1 MVYIHQLLLS
11 RVEVALAQK
20 GNIMRRSADGWKKF
34 LTELGLP
41 SLSTIETHDGYVVIT
56 VWIDTLTKIDSDEFS
71 DNLAKDIFLGT
82 EVSRVLLNPQEGD
95 STDLVDAT
103 FISEYDKCAI
113 RFFSPTSDDMLMLN
127 ERFPYLNELGE
138 INWGGEPQVYLFSLI
153 KEIVGSKLATDF
165 LLSDTS
171 GVSLRR
177 ICGLEECEECRE
189 LIPQLVENSYHE
201 PRHNSSSKWVL
212 IPRRTG
218 REG

>member
-1 MVYIHQLLLS
+1 MIYIYQLLLN
-11 RVEVALAQK
+11 RVKVALIQK
-20 GNIMRRSADGWKKF
+20 GCIVRRSVGEWKKF

-41 SLSTIETHDGYVVIT
+41 SLSTIENRDGYVVIT

-127 ERFPYLNELGE
+127 ERFPYLDNELGE
-138 INWGGEPQVYLFSLI
+138 INWRGEPQVYLFSLI

-171 GVSLRR
+171 GVYLRR

-189 LIPQLVENSYHE
+189 LIPQLVENS
-201 PRHNSSSKWVL
+201 NSNPAWVIL
-212 IPRRTG
+212 PHHTG

>member
-1 MVYIHQLLLS
+1 
-11 RVEVALAQK
+11 
-20 GNIMRRSADGWKKF
+20 MRRSVGEWKKF
-34 LTELGLP
+34 LTGLGLP
-41 SLSTIETHDGYVVIT
+41 SPSTIETIHGYVVIT
-56 VWIDTLTKIDSDEFS
+56 IWIDTLREIDSDRFS
-71 DNLAKDIFLGT
+71 DNLSRGIFPGT
-82 EVSRVLLNPQEGD
+82 EVSRILLNPKEG
-95 STDLVDAT
+95 SADLVDAT

-127 ERFPYLNELGE
+127 ERFPYLDNELGE

-201 PRHNSSSKWVL
+201 PRDNSSPKWVL

>member
-1 MVYIHQLLLS
+1 
-11 RVEVALAQK
+11 
-20 GNIMRRSADGWKKF
+20 MRRSADEWKKF
-34 LTELGLP
+34 LTELELP
-41 SLSTIETHDGYVVIT
+41 SLSTIETRDGYVVIT
-56 VWIDTLTKIDSDEFS
+56 IWIDTLTKIDSDEFS

-127 ERFPYLNELGE
+127 ERFPYLSNELRE
-138 INWGGEPQVYLFSLI
+138 VNWGGEPQVYLFSLI
-153 KEIVGSKLATDF
+153 KEIVGRSLATDF
-165 LLSDTS
+165 LLSDTC
-171 GVSLRR
+171 GVYLRR
-177 ICGLEECEECRE
+177 ICELEECEECRE
-189 LIPQLVENSYHE
+189 LVPQLVENSYHE
-201 PRHNSSSKWVL
+201 PRDNSSPKWVL